1 MRILCGEH
9 SIRGEAH
16 ARVGTI
22 KDEVEE
28 AASHASVIAYGNDP
42 VVVIVVVYAG
52 MRSVGMH
59 QCRYIKRGNPV
70 LTGER
75 NKLSIGSNLRGDR
88 TRRPGPNPTHHLVAN
103 AHRY

>member
-9 SIRGEAH
+9 SIRGETH

-28 AASHASVIAYGNDP
+28 AASHASVIAHGNDP
-42 VVVIVVVYAG
+42 MVVIVVVYAR

-59 QCRYIKRGNPV
+59 QCRYIKRGKPV
-70 LTGER
+70 LTSEG
-75 NKLSIGSNLRGDR
+75 NKLLIGSNRRGDGSSPDPIA
-88 TRRPGPNPTHHLVAN
+88 TVLQVE
-103 AHRY
+103 